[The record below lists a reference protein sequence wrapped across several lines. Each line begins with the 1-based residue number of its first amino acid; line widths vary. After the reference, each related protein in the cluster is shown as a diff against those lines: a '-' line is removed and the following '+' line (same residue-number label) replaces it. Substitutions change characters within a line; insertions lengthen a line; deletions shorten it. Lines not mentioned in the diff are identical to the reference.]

1 MIVVTRL
8 NGTTFRI
15 NPDLVGRIEETPDT
29 HVYMLDGTSYLVKES
44 DEEITEAIV
53 QFRARV
59 LRAARD
65 EPAPAQLTLISTD
78 PDDGRTPAPAVPLR
92 PGK

>member
-8 NGTTFRI
+8 KGASFRI
-15 NPDLVGRIEETPDT
+15 NPDLVDRIEESPDT
-29 HVYMLDGTSYLVKES
+29 HVYMLDGNSYIVKES
-44 DEEITEAIV
+44 PEELTEAIV

-65 EPAPAQLTLISTD
+65 EPVAQLTLISTTPD
-78 PDDGRTPAPAVPLR
+78 DDGRAPAPAVPLR

>member
-8 NGTTFRI
+8 KGTSFRI
-15 NPDLVGRIEETPDT
+15 NPDLVDRIEESPDT
-29 HVYMLDGTSYLVKES
+29 HVYMLDGNSYIVKES
-44 DEEITEAIV
+44 PEEITEAIV

-65 EPAPAQLTLISTD
+65 EPAAAQLTLIST
-78 PDDGRTPAPAVPLR
+78 TPAPAVPLR